1 VGEHVHVIAFV
12 LLVVHVS
19 TIMLGVDKLFILFER
34 EIKHGFLPFR
44 ISCLPYCLLVL
55 MCLCGCF

>member
-34 EIKHGFLPFR
+34 EIKHSFLPFR
-44 ISCLPYCLLVL
+44 ISCLPY
-55 MCLCGCF
+55 